1 MKARTLA
8 ATAFCS
14 LLATTATALES
25 VEPGLWEHTYSI
37 TSESGQ
43 LEQAMEQA
51 KAMMESLPP
60 EQRKMVEDMM
70 ASQGISMDFAN
81 NTLRVC
87 ITEAQAQR
95 NQLPQFGDNSCDQE
109 IVSESDERF
118 TVKFNCPTNPPS
130 SGESTVHIIDS
141 KAYNGDM
148 VINTTMN
155 GQPEKLTATT
165 KGKWISADCGNVQP
179 ME

>member
-109 IVSESDERF
+109 IVSSSDER
-118 TVKFNCPTNPPS
+118 
-130 SGESTVHIIDS
+130 
-141 KAYNGDM
+141 NGDM